1 MGTIINIFGE
11 SHFHKDE
18 VSDIQHKVI
27 KLKPDII
34 LLENYE
40 DDVELYKIA
49 LPKTEILDLEDGVIF
64 KEKDSLATQFRD
76 RENCMLKNIKNV
88 ITNLHTSKSPVHICI
103 VVGDTHLRTIETN
116 ELGKAILSLGLM
128 TINNTIEQTMWIV
141 HRSKYKEIE

>member
-1 MGTIINIFGE
+1 M
-11 SHFHKDE
+11 
-18 VSDIQHKVI
+18 I

-64 KEKDSLATQFRD
+64 KEKDSLSNQFRD
-76 RENCMLKNIKNV
+76 RENCMLKNIKKV
-88 ITNLHTSKSPVHICI
+88 ITNLHSNKSPVHICI

-128 TINNTIEQTMWIV
+128 TINNTIEQTMCIV